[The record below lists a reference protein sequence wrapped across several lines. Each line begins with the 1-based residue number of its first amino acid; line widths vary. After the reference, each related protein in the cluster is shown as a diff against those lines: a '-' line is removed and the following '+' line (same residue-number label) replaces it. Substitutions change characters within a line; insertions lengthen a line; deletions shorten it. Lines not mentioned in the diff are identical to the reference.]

1 MTMVESSSSC
11 CSCFSRLRQW
21 FPQPHGLTAH
31 IITKGCMLGLLFAVV
46 WSITPKQCLPGENL
60 FGIIILFI
68 TAVLGGKLVGMI
80 HLPRL
85 PPFPPL
91 IGMLLAGLA
100 LRNVPYVT
108 EAVYID
114 PMWSAALRN
123 IALAIILTRA
133 GLGLDPTALLRLKA
147 VCLRVAVT
155 PCSVEASVVAVV
167 SHFLLGLPWIWCFIL
182 GFVLSA
188 VSPAVVV
195 PSMLLLQ
202 KEGYGVEKG
211 IPTLLL
217 AAGSFDAIL
226 AITGFSTCLGVAFST
241 SATWMNVLKGVL
253 EVVGG
258 MVVGLLMGLF
268 LCFIPSND
276 QEDRAVRRAGILL
289 GLAVFS
295 GFGSNVVG
303 FKGAGVFCTL
313 VLAFVAG
320 LGWGKEKAP
329 VVNLM
334 GRAWDVFQPLLFSL
348 IGADITVTTLSPN
361 TVALGLACIAI
372 GVVVRVLVVYLVVH
386 YAGFNL
392 KEKLFI
398 SVAWLPKATVQAAI
412 GYKALEVALV
422 EGDEVLIGYGQVV
435 LTVAV
440 LAILTT
446 APIGALGI
454 GLLGPRL
461 LHRHTQEKPEGGTVS
476 LESLVIGQ
484 PKDNFIR
491 ESKL

>member
-46 WSITPKQCLPGENL
+46 WSITPKQSLPGENL

-80 HLPRL
+80 QLPRL

-91 IGMLLAGLA
+91 LGMLLAGLA

-114 PMWSAALRN
+114 QKWSAALRN

-133 GLGLDPTALLRLKA
+133 GLGLDPTALSRLKA

-155 PCSVEASVVAVV
+155 PCVIEASTVAVV
-167 SHFLLGLPWIWCFIL
+167 SHFLLGLPWIWGFML
-182 GFVLSA
+182 GFVLAA

-211 IPTLLL
+211 IPTLLM
-217 AAGSFDAIL
+217 AAGSFDDIL

-241 SATWMNVLKGVL
+241 GATWMNLLKGVL
-253 EVVGG
+253 EVAGG
-258 MVVGLLMGLF
+258 MVAGLLLGLF
-268 LCFIPSND
+268 VYCIPSND
-276 QEDRAVRRAGILL
+276 QEDVVVHRAGILL
-289 GLAVFS
+289 GLSVFAVFGS
-295 GFGSNVVG
+295 HVAGFA
-303 FKGAGVFCTL
+303 GAGGLCTL
-313 VLAFVAG
+313 VMAFLAA
-320 LGWGKEKAP
+320 LGWGKDKAP
-329 VVNLM
+329 VANLV
-334 GRAWDVFQPLLFSL
+334 GRAWDVFQPLLFGL
-348 IGADITVTTLSPN
+348 IGAEITIATLSPR
-361 TVALGLACIAI
+361 TVGLGLACIAI
-372 GVVVRVLVVYLVVH
+372 GLVVRLLVTYLVVH

-412 GYKALEVALV
+412 GSKALDMARM
-422 EGDEVLIGYGQVV
+422 EGDEVLIGYGLDV

-440 LAILTT
+440 LAILIT

-461 LHRHTQEKPEGGTVS
+461 LHRHTQDKPEGGEAFQ
-476 LESLVIGQ
+476 ESNGIGQ
-484 PKDNFIR
+484 QKDSVLS